1 MLAMSRLGR
10 FSGLMERL
18 SDRERKIVIGGGLV
32 LLFGAVA
39 GASVLVARKVS
50 GLEEEVTANEA
61 ALQDIAAA
69 GPRYLRLREDEK
81 AVQEQLERASKE
93 PLQATVLAIA
103 KEIKFEKKAA
113 EGEGGAA
120 TGEKLADVIKFSNAS
135 EILAELTTKQKK
147 SAPKKKAKKK
157 GGKEVFLSTID
168 AVFQNVPDEAL
179 LTFMAKLE
187 SYPEPMFGLS
197 VDIQRTGP
205 TRDQMQATIKIGQ
218 FRYGVLEE

>member
-1 MLAMSRLGR
+1 MLLSKLGR
-10 FSGLMERL
+10 LSGYVERL
-18 SDRERKIVIGGGLV
+18 SDRERKIVFGGTLLLV
-32 LLFGAVA
+32 VA
-39 GASVLVARKVS
+39 GIAAASVLVTRKVS
-50 GLEEEVTANEA
+50 GLEDEVGSNETALA
-61 ALQDIAAA
+61 DITTA
-69 GPRYLRLREDEK
+69 GPRYLRLREEEK
-81 AVQEQLERASKE
+81 AVQEQLDRAAKE

-103 KEIKFEKKAA
+103 KEIKYEKKAPEA
-113 EGEGGAA
+113 EGA
-120 TGEKLADVIKFSNAS
+120 TASEKLADVIKFSNAS

-179 LTFMAKLE
+179 LLFLARLE
-187 SYPEPMFGLS
+187 THAEPMFGLS

-205 TRDQMQATIKIGQ
+205 TRDQMQATVKIGQ